1 MLLEHLER
9 IRAETS
15 AKYTLKNTPDW
26 IVRNTR
32 LRGEPF
38 SFKDHEFQLQILTD
52 PSAEK
57 IVRKCSQVGLTELSL
72 RETLAIIRI
81 LVGSAAIYTMPTAT
95 DAEKVAKTRLNPIIS
110 GSKDLSFSINPE
122 VNSNQIKQ
130 FGDSFFYF
138 GGTFG
143 QQQAIS
149 TPADL
154 IVHDEVDFS
163 NMEVLTTYESR
174 NTHSAYK
181 LRREFSTPTLPGRG
195 ISARFDRSRR
205 HFNFVKCC
213 DCNEWFLPSYDDH
226 VKIPGWDKPLDEIT
240 KDNIHTV
247 RWREA
252 VLVCPHCG
260 TWPELIP
267 QFREWV
273 CENPSEQHTAA
284 GYAVSPFDAPAIITT
299 PWLVEKSTKYER
311 RADFVNF
318 NLGLP
323 YEDKKESLTKALLD
337 SLHIRGEAAQFGS
350 YCFGADMGVT
360 CHLLVGTV
368 DLAGQFIVV
377 HFEKCSIA
385 DFEKRKLELCAKF
398 RVLVSVIDA
407 FPYTDTVLRLQN
419 SDPNLFGGVYH
430 NSKNL
435 AIYSVTDKPEV
446 PEEGKLPI
454 KQAKINRNMAFD
466 ELNSLILRRQAVFLN
481 NPHQDE
487 FTRHLLDLKRAP
499 VPDKKTGEIEYV
511 WVKSERGED
520 HFFNALLYLYT
531 ATRLRA
537 MVQAQYPFM
546 LPVSSF
552 RLKNP

>member
-57 IVRKCSQVGLTELSL
+57 VVRKCSQVGLTELSL

-213 DCNEWFLPSYDDH
+213 DCN
-226 VKIPGWDKPLDEIT
+226 
-240 KDNIHTV
+240 
-247 RWREA
+247 
-252 VLVCPHCG
+252 VL
-260 TWPELIP
+260 L
-267 QFREWV
+267 
-273 CENPSEQHTAA
+273 
-284 GYAVSPFDAPAIITT
+284 
-299 PWLVEKSTKYER
+299 
-311 RADFVNF
+311 
-318 NLGLP
+318 
-323 YEDKKESLTKALLD
+323 
-337 SLHIRGEAAQFGS
+337 
-350 YCFGADMGVT
+350 MG
-360 CHLLVGTV
+360 
-368 DLAGQFIVV
+368 
-377 HFEKCSIA
+377 
-385 DFEKRKLELCAKF
+385 R
-398 RVLVSVIDA
+398 
-407 FPYTDTVLRLQN
+407 Y
-419 SDPNLFGGVYH
+419 
-430 NSKNL
+430 
-435 AIYSVTDKPEV
+435 
-446 PEEGKLPI
+446 
-454 KQAKINRNMAFD
+454 
-466 ELNSLILRRQAVFLN
+466 
-481 NPHQDE
+481 
-487 FTRHLLDLKRAP
+487 
-499 VPDKKTGEIEYV
+499 
-511 WVKSERGED
+511 
-520 HFFNALLYLYT
+520 
-531 ATRLRA
+531 
-537 MVQAQYPFM
+537 
-546 LPVSSF
+546 
-552 RLKNP
+552 